1 MAWDLWESP
10 HDQDTVEGSDSMQ
23 SECQCDFYFGY
34 GHDVIEEQ
42 ALNEK
47 YCIQVLRILITKE
60 DTEIDELEE
69 NLVSLQTELAFAE
82 HKEWFELCCNALREK
97 IDCLD
102 ISVRTLRN
110 KCEKDAELQS
120 SMHREPAET
129 IHDIL
134 KGLLSN
140 FFQEKDKQPSQV
152 TILDL
157 KSNDSADSSKLC
169 ESRELSELKSG
180 TLKEETGEAD
190 TPTETCT
197 SMNSSSQLQEMKT
210 KSADTNTTDSGQN
223 YLKLSP
229 GSSDEEK
236 QMVMGESHGTTRQ
249 QNATAQELNFTD
261 TKVIE
266 NASLKPE
273 ERSCEMEV
281 VEDAESIAKASSSSS
296 LESSNSCFN
305 MGKGLCENDMKA
317 NGNKEVNGGVKKQ
330 HYFAPADFH
339 HERNRGHDRTYEH
352 SNAIVN
358 YIGPDAIIRSA
369 ALKEM
374 NKTSEFKVSTSS
386 PAKTDNCD
394 VDQKLIDIK
403 RTARKEGIK
412 DSKAFV
418 LNKFNS
424 SNSWSR
430 TVVNGRDDRQIVTN
444 TQHLA
449 LALQAQLGKNTI
461 KAELELGEPVVEESN
476 KAVIAGC
483 KTHLNLD
490 QQLQSPKTKRKFQSD
505 SQSIIGPIFPPTERK
520 LNASSVS
527 AYKRQKSD
535 SVDDNASLKQ
545 LMSGK
550 HLKKSAQLECH
561 TKEHGTSLA
570 VAEHSFSPQESKRTG
585 NLQLNAHMKDS
596 SVNLNVS
603 ESLGHATHSGSVD
616 NDPNA
621 RALVQLPLPIEKLKG
636 MKVQQL
642 KAIAKENDMKN
653 YSKLKKEQLIQF
665 LTERLGNRIY
675 R

>member
-1 MAWDLWESP
+1 
-10 HDQDTVEGSDSMQ
+10 
-23 SECQCDFYFGY
+23 
-34 GHDVIEEQ
+34 
-42 ALNEK
+42 
-47 YCIQVLRILITKE
+47 
-60 DTEIDELEE
+60 
-69 NLVSLQTELAFAE
+69 
-82 HKEWFELCCNALREK
+82 
-97 IDCLD
+97 
-102 ISVRTLRN
+102 
-110 KCEKDAELQS
+110 
-120 SMHREPAET
+120 
-129 IHDIL
+129 
-134 KGLLSN
+134 
-140 FFQEKDKQPSQV
+140 
-152 TILDL
+152 
-157 KSNDSADSSKLC
+157 
-169 ESRELSELKSG
+169 
-180 TLKEETGEAD
+180 
-190 TPTETCT
+190 
-197 SMNSSSQLQEMKT
+197 
-210 KSADTNTTDSGQN
+210 
-223 YLKLSP
+223 
-229 GSSDEEK
+229 
-236 QMVMGESHGTTRQ
+236 
-249 QNATAQELNFTD
+249 
-261 TKVIE
+261 
-266 NASLKPE
+266 
-273 ERSCEMEV
+273 
-281 VEDAESIAKASSSSS
+281 
-296 LESSNSCFN
+296 
-305 MGKGLCENDMKA
+305 
-317 NGNKEVNGGVKKQ
+317 
-330 HYFAPADFH
+330 
-339 HERNRGHDRTYEH
+339 
-352 SNAIVN
+352 
-358 YIGPDAIIRSA
+358 
-369 ALKEM
+369 M

-444 TQHLA
+444 TQHSA

-505 SQSIIGPIFPPTERK
+505 SRSIIGPIFPPTERK

-636 MKVQQL
+636 MKVQRL